1 MSPGCPACGAGW
13 RGTAICSRCGADLSV
28 VMGLA
33 LAAFQ
38 LRARARRRLIE
49 GDVEGAAALAG
60 EAERLDTSPAG
71 DALVRVTSLLAA
83 AAGRA

>member
-13 RGTAICSRCGADLSV
+13 RGTATCSRCGADLSA
-28 VMGLA
+28 VMELA

-38 LRARARRRLIE
+38 LRERSRPLLIE
-49 GDVEGAAALAG
+49 GDLEGAAALA
-60 EAERLDTSPAG
+60 EKAERLDTSPAG

-83 AAGRA
+83 IAGRA

>member
-1 MSPGCPACGAGW
+1 
-13 RGTAICSRCGADLSV
+13 
-28 VMGLA
+28 MGLA
-33 LAAFQ
+33 LAAFH

-60 EAERLDTSPAG
+60 EAERLDTSPSG

-83 AAGRA
+83 ASGRA

>member
-33 LAAFQ
+33 LGAFH
-38 LRARARRRLIE
+38 LRARARRLLIE
-49 GDVEGAAALAG
+49 GDVAGAAAEAG
-60 EAERLDTSPAG
+60 EAERLDPSPAG

-83 AAGRA
+83 IVGRA

>member
-49 GDVEGAAALAG
+49 GDVEGAATLAG
-60 EAERLDTSPAG
+60 EAERLDPSPVG
-71 DALVRVTSLLAA
+71 DALVRVTSLLGAT
-83 AAGRA
+83 AGRA

>member
-1 MSPGCPACGAGW
+1 MSPSCPACGAGW
-13 RGTAICSRCGADLSV
+13 RGTAICSRCGAELSV

-33 LAAFQ
+33 LAAFR
-38 LRARARRRLIE
+38 LRERSRRLLIE

-60 EAERLDTSPAG
+60 EAERLDTTPAG

>member
-13 RGTAICSRCGADLSV
+13 RGTATCSRCGADLSA
-28 VMGLA
+28 VMELA

-38 LRARARRRLIE
+38 LRARSRRLLIE
-49 GDVEGAAALAG
+49 GDLEGAAALAG
-60 EAERLDTSPAG
+60 EAERRDATPAG

-83 AAGRA
+83 IAAA